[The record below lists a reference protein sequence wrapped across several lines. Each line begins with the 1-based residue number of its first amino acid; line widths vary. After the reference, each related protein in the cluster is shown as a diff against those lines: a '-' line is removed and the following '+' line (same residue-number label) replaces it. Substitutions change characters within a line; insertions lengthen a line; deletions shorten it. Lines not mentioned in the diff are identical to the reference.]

1 MQNFTTKTIREI
13 AVEAPATTRVFEEF
27 KIDFCCGG
35 GRSFSDACQR
45 AGVSPLI
52 VSEKINQVLQNS
64 TENFD
69 SFETKSASELIDYI
83 LEKHHVFTK
92 SEIERLSALME
103 KVRRK
108 HGDAHPELFL
118 LENEI
123 FSLCS
128 DLTPHMKK
136 EETVL
141 FPFIKNLEM
150 AFINNLSAPH
160 PPFGTVKNPIRMMMT
175 EHDTDGEILRK
186 MREITKDYFVPE
198 DACPS
203 FRALYFGFEELE
215 KDLHRHIHLENN
227 VLFPQAVI
235 LEQKVMRGY

>member
-35 GRSFSDACQR
+35 GYSFNDACRR
-45 AGVSPLI
+45 AGVKPEL
-52 VSEKINQVLQNS
+52 VSQKISQVLKDDR
-64 TENFD
+64 ELGAP
-69 SFETKSASELIDYI
+69 ETKGVSELIDYI

-92 SEIERLSALME
+92 AEITRLSALME

-108 HGDAHPELFL
+108 HGETHPELFL
-118 LENEI
+118 LQNELI
-123 FSLCS
+123 RLCD
-128 DLTPHMKK
+128 DLTPHMQK

-150 AFINNLSAPH
+150 ALTGDLSTPR

-186 MREITKDYFVPE
+186 MREITNDYAVPE
-198 DACPS
+198 TACTS
-203 FRALYFGFEELE
+203 FRALYFGLEALE

-227 VLFPQAVI
+227 ILFPQAVK
-235 LEQKVMRGY
+235 LEQKVLFGY